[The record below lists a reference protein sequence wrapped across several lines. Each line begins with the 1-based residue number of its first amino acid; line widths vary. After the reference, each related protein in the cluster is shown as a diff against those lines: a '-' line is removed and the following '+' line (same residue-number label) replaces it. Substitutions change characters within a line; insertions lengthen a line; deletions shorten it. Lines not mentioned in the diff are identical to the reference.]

1 MPRGKAK
8 PSSTETAA
16 EREDEEIPEWKRQSV
31 ERSLTAARARAQQRS
46 DRFVATTIELMGE
59 KGSLDF
65 TVQDVVDR
73 SHMSIRTFY
82 NYFASKDDLLAAV
95 YQTIVSREVTPRLRT
110 ACERQTDPVLR
121 IRAYIEELYEL
132 TSTPSPVAY
141 SLTTFH
147 NRLAEIRPAD
157 LDHAFRPQVDLIIEL
172 VRDAMAA
179 KRLRSPLE
187 PEKVAR
193 LLHHTVL
200 AIVHTRVLGADP
212 KAAVTAEELWLFCAH
227 GIGVQGE
234 SGEKA

>member
-8 PSSTETAA
+8 PVSTETAA
-16 EREDEEIPEWKRQSV
+16 EHEEDEVPEWKRLSV
-31 ERSLTAARARAQQRS
+31 ERSLTAARARAQERT

-73 SHMSIRTFY
+73 SRMSIRTFY
-82 NYFASKDDLLAAV
+82 NFFASKDDLLAAV
-95 YQTIVSREVTPRLRT
+95 YETIVAQEVTPRLRK

-132 TSTPSPVAY
+132 TSAPSPVSY
-141 SLTTFH
+141 SLTTYH
-147 NRLAEIRPAD
+147 NRLAETRPSD
-157 LDHAFRPQVDLIIEL
+157 LDRAFRPQISLIIEL
-172 VRDAMAA
+172 VRDATEA
-179 KRLRSPLE
+179 KRLSSTLE

-212 KAAVTAEELWLFCAH
+212 KVAVTADELWQFCAH
-227 GIGVQGE
+227 GIGVREPGGK
-234 SGEKA
+234 S